1 MPVRLVVTDG
11 TTSDSSQV
19 CKLIEGIEAEYL
31 LADRAYDTNDVI
43 EQVIDA
49 QMKVVIPPK
58 KNRKDKREYRT
69 EIYEKRHKIEN
80 TFLKMKQWRGIAT
93 RYSKK
98 ESTYQASVQICAMF
112 MWLYIS

>member
-19 CKLIEGIEAEYL
+19 GKLIEGIEAEYL
-31 LADRAYDTNDVI
+31 LADRGYDTNDVI
-43 EQVIDA
+43 EQIIEA
-49 QMKVVIPPK
+49 KMEVVIPPK
-58 KNRKDKREYRT
+58 RNRKEKREYRRD
-69 EIYEKRHKIEN
+69 IYEKRHKIEN

-98 ESTYQASVQICAMF
+98 VSTYLASSQICAMF
-112 MWLYIS
+112 MWLHIS

>member
-1 MPVRLVVTDG
+1 MPVSLVVTDG

-19 CKLIEGIEAEYL
+19 CRLIEGIEAEYI

-43 EQVIDA
+43 ERVINA
-49 QMKVVIPPK
+49 QMTVVIPAK
-58 KNRKDKREYRT
+58 RSRKEKREYRS

-98 ESTYQASVQICAMF
+98 VSTNLALAQICAMF
-112 MWLYIS
+112 MWLHIS

>member
-11 TTSDSSQV
+11 TTSDASQV
-19 CKLIEGIEAEYL
+19 GELIEGIEAEYF

-49 QMKVVIPPK
+49 QMAIVIPPK
-58 KNRKDKREYRT
+58 RNRREKREYRT
-69 EIYEKRHKIEN
+69 DIYEKRHKIEN

-98 ESTYQASVQICAMF
+98 ESTYLASAQICAMF
-112 MWLYIS
+112 VWLHIS